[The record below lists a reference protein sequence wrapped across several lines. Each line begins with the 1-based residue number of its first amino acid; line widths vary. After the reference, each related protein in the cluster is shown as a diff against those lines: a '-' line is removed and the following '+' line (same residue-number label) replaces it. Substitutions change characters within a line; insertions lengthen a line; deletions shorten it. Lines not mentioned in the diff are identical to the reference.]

1 MSGLRLLLYRLRKR
15 MQDSQSGMT
24 DEIVV
29 MPGGRGFIGGK
40 RAIFVAGD
48 V

>member
-1 MSGLRLLLYRLRKR
+1 MGDLRLLPYRLRKR
-15 MQDSQSGMT
+15 IQDSQSGMT

-29 MPGGRGFIGGK
+29 MPGGRGFIDGM

-48 V
+48 A